1 MATDYAVSTDT
12 AVHPLSARR
21 TFPRIAAGQL
31 AWRHAALGAVLL
43 VAAALNLWS
52 LDREGYANTYY
63 AAAVKSMLTSWH
75 NFFYLSFDSGGFVN
89 VDKAPLGLWVQ
100 AASAK
105 VDALSGPHRGCTALP
120 VPVVALSRICHR
132 PITGRSSGLR
142 TLPLYYGQGATRADG
157 MGREGRT
164 GAGLWYPGDGHI
176 RPHRE
181 WMTDIGSALG
191 RTDVAGDA
199 SSHALAS
206 RPLQQ
211 DDEERELGRMTQASW
226 CFVLGR

>member
-1 MATDYAVSTDT
+1 MTIHTLPSSPAGPSCCRGGQA
-12 AVHPLSARR
+12 AAARR
-21 TFPRIAAGQL
+21 WGVTSGHGKGRTMSVAPTL
-31 AWRHAALGAVLL
+31 AS
-43 VAAALNLWS
+43 NS
-52 LDREGYANTYY
+52 T
-63 AAAVKSMLTSWH
+63 
-75 NFFYLSFDSGGFVN
+75 
-89 VDKAPLGLWVQ
+89 APLRE
-100 AASAK
+100 ATHA
-105 VDALSGPHRGCTALP
+105 VDARSGPHRGCTALP